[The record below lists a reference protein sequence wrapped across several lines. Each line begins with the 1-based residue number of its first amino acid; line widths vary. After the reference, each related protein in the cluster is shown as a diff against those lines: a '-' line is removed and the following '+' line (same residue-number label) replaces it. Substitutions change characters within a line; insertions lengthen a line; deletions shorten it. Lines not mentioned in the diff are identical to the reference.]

1 MAHEQLSSVI
11 QKVQH
16 RSDDLSSQT
25 CHQWFDFDLA
35 AEQNEVK
42 MAVVFNVATTVE

>member
-1 MAHEQLSSVI
+1 VSYRKYNTGLT
-11 QKVQH
+11 
-16 RSDDLSSQT
+16 T
-25 CHQWFDFDLA
+25 CHRKHATSGVTLHDLA